1 MSSSSSVQ
9 PNVSVLEYPEHV
21 KICCLGAGYVGGPT
35 MAVMALKCPDIK
47 VTVTD
52 LNERRIAAWNSS
64 NLPIYEPGLQEV
76 VEEARGRNLFFS
88 TDIDAAIRECTIIF
102 VSVATPTKTS
112 GIGAGE
118 AADLTYWELAA
129 RRIAHVCNTTGDG
142 SPKIIVEKSTVPV
155 KTADAMASV
164 MAASCKGTD
173 FQVLSNPEFLAEG
186 TAIDDLFKPD
196 RVLVGGPV
204 TPQGNAAVNYLANVY
219 RRWVPTKQV
228 LTTNLWSAELS
239 KLTAN
244 AFLAQ
249 RISSI
254 NSISALCEVTGADV
268 SEVAYAIG
276 VDSRI
281 GPKFLKSSVG
291 FGGSCFQKDILNLV
305 YLCRSFGLPEVAEY
319 WNQVIVMNDWQK
331 KRFAQNMVSSM
342 FNTVSGKKIGILG
355 FAFKKDTGDT
365 RETPA
370 IDVCKL
376 LLAEKALLSIHDPK
390 VSREQIYSDL
400 GKDTIDKIELEED
413 PYVTCSGAHAIA
425 ILTEWDSFKELD
437 YQRIFDN
444 MSKPAFIFDGRNLLP
459 VDKLKAIGFHVWAV
473 GKSLNG
479 PSNLF

>member
-1 MSSSSSVQ
+1 MGV
-9 PNVSVLEYPEHV
+9 PEYPNPP

-35 MAVMALKCPDIK
+35 MSVIAKMCPDVK
-47 VTVTD
+47 VTVCD

-102 VSVATPTKTS
+102 VSVNTPTKKS

-129 RRIAHVCNTTGDG
+129 RRIASVCNAAADG
-142 SPKIIVEKSTVPV
+142 QPKIIVEKSTVPV
-155 KTADAMASV
+155 KTADAMARV
-164 MAASCKGTD
+164 MAASCTSTD

-186 TAIDDLFKPD
+186 TAMDDLFKPD
-196 RVLVGGPV
+196 RVLVGGAE
-204 TPQGNAAVNYLANVY
+204 TPSGLAAVQCLANVY
-219 RRWVPTKQV
+219 RRWVPTERV

-254 NSISALCEVTGADV
+254 NSISALCEVTGANV
-268 SEVAYAIG
+268 TEVAHAIG
-276 VDSRI
+276 VDTRI
-281 GPKFLKSSVG
+281 GPKFLKASVG

-319 WNQVIVMNDWQK
+319 WNQVIIMNDWQK
-331 KRFAQNMVSSM
+331 TRFAQNMVSSM
-342 FNTVSGKKIGILG
+342 FNTVSGKKIAILG

-370 IDVCKL
+370 IDVCN
-376 LLAEKALLSIHDPK
+376 ALLQENACLSIFDPK
-390 VSREQIYSDL
+390 VSSEQIYMDL
-400 GKDTIDKIELEED
+400 GKEKTDKMEIEQD
-413 PYVTCSGAHAIA
+413 PYIACAGAHAIA
-425 ILTEWDSFKELD
+425 VLTEWDMFKTLD
-437 YQRIFDN
+437 YQKIYDA
-444 MSKPAFIFDGRNLLP
+444 MQKPAFIFDGRDVINHAEAR
-459 VDKLKAIGFHVWAV
+459 KIGFEVWAV
-473 GKSLNG
+473 GKSSPPPFVNIQI
-479 PSNLF
+479 